1 MTAYRLRIL
10 SGRHEGAELP
20 LVARRYALGSG
31 EENTLILSDDAIAE
45 HHMSFFFADGEISI
59 LQAPGGLR
67 IDGKAVETFPVDV
80 APFQIMT
87 LAGTNEEDNISLAY
101 GCDTPDEESVAAV
114 SSSERRLPALRS
126 WPERERIAALLASEG
141 ASAELPVS
149 ATKARQA
156 KKKVGALSRLSP
168 KKRKMLA
175 RGSLAFGVAASVSV
189 VLVIA
194 SLLWLDPA
202 RRQATRMRQ
211 VEASLEKELRAKPV
225 AERTVRIVQG
235 EEGEITLVGYV
246 ETEKELVRL
255 RGLAFESGLQIRVIS
270 KEQLRAALEVIARQY
285 GLFAKFHLFPI
296 DEGGT
301 DAKTLKTTQKSTK
314 KSTSG
319 STQGVSHPPFRL
331 RLEGFI
337 DRERQLAAFR
347 AAITSSLPYIQ
358 EIETDITTSAAMLA
372 DLRRLLAH
380 NAAFGGVALELE
392 GGRLLLQGAVFA
404 NFHDEL
410 RAMLE
415 HHYRSLPHHPLTTD
429 RMTLVPPL
437 QVSISA
443 LLLGRQRAVDL
454 RLDKGGQAKRY
465 RVGEKI
471 DDKTIVA
478 ITQNGILLSDGKQTV
493 GLPIVTHEIIQEQ
506 TQEQTQE
513 KTQNQTKGQ
522 TQNQTQEQTQNQ
534 TQNQIAPDPAR
545 ATNESGKD
553 VGKDVKSDVKSDV
566 ENDVKSDVPE
576 TKTQAKETQP

>member
-141 ASAELPVS
+141 ANAELPVS

-301 DAKTLKTTQKSTK
+301 DAKTLKTTQKTTQKSTK

-493 GLPIVTHEIIQEQ
+493 GLPIVTHEIIQEK
-506 TQEQTQE
+506 TQE
-513 KTQNQTKGQ
+513 KTQNQTQGQTQEKTQEKTQNQ

-534 TQNQIAPDPAR
+534 TLAPDPAR
-545 ATNESGKD
+545 ATNESGRN
-553 VGKDVKSDVKSDV
+553 V
-566 ENDVKSDVPE
+566 ESDVPE
-576 TKTQAKETQP
+576 TETQAKETQP